1 LDWSPASIDRG
12 NITGVN
18 LILGALGPK
27 RLELLRELVPTAATI
42 AILINPNSPI
52 TDTHLELELAAA
64 RAIGQHVIV
73 GSIGAERDLD
83 AVFVMFAQQAAGA
96 LIVDDDPLFVSSREQ
111 LVALAARYA
120 LPTIY
125 FSRFL
130 ATSGGLIS
138 YGPSVTDTYRRV
150 GIYAGRILADAKPA
164 DLPVLQPTKFELM
177 INLKTAKALGLSVPA
192 KLLALA
198 DEVIE

>member
-1 LDWSPASIDRG
+1 M
-12 NITGVN
+12 
-18 LILGALGPK
+18 
-27 RLELLRELVPTAATI
+27 
-42 AILINPNSPI
+42 
-52 TDTHLELELAAA
+52 
-64 RAIGQHVIV
+64 IV

-125 FSRFL
+125 FSRFF

-177 INLKTAKALGLSVPA
+177 INLKTAKALGLSVPD